1 MGISIKMSGLD
12 IGDDSKVFN
21 NVVIKNNDDIDV
33 ELKDTR
39 IFGGA
44 SVLSDLEIENVIKEL
59 NHEVQSMDKSSKEY
73 SEICEIMKIP
83 IWNKK
88 EIFKC
93 IISHLGEFSQ
103 GILASVIANVIT
115 RA

>member
-39 IFGGA
+39 IFG
-44 SVLSDLEIENVIKEL
+44 V
-59 NHEVQSMDKSSKEY
+59 
-73 SEICEIMKIP
+73 
-83 IWNKK
+83 
-88 EIFKC
+88 
-93 IISHLGEFSQ
+93 
-103 GILASVIANVIT
+103 
-115 RA
+115 